1 MEKIGGA
8 ALPLTPPSFEPWG
21 AKPAPRLPY
30 LHSYSFASRSKSS
43 STFISAFLIM
53 LIESGKGGGQGGGV
67 GEDNEPKFPHVASN

>member
-30 LHSYSFASRSKSS
+30 LHFYSFAASSKSS
-43 STFISAFLIM
+43 STLLIM
-53 LIESGKGGGQGGGV
+53 LIESGAGGVQGGSV